1 MTVITIGKAQ
11 DNDYIIDHPQVSRHH
26 ARLVSGE
33 QDCWFLED
41 LESSNGTFV
50 NGHKLPENE

>member
-41 LESSNGTFV
+41 LGTNCQKTSDSSG
-50 NGHKLPENE
+50 